1 VWVHSE
7 EHRYYKCMYAA
18 NWMYDTH
25 ISLLDIRTW
34 SREDILALGLTDKHV
49 SLLGGVDCDIM
60 INV

>member
-1 VWVHSE
+1 
-7 EHRYYKCMYAA
+7 
-18 NWMYDTH
+18 MYDTH

-34 SREDILALGLTDKHV
+34 PREDILALGLTDEHV